1 MNEREVVAID
11 RTVADILHKGITG
24 RIGLRS
30 EHKPRRVAI
39 EPVHDAEA
47 VVLALHIAK
56 VVGPAV
62 IDERVHERPIGMVD
76 GRMAHEPYLLG
87 QHDKVVVLEADVKV
101 DWLSRYRACL
111 DLFLFLV
118 HDHVARSDRILL
130 DNVGSVHEDIARLD
144 RPRGG
149 AATRKACARC
159 KKRVEPLPRIK
170 RRGGITQHTRH
181 LFSTPVF
188 APTRRALRLGALMD
202 EKRHDK

>member
-1 MNEREVVAID
+1 MGASIMPVSGAITPCTSEVVAID
-11 RTVADILHKGITG
+11 RAIADILHKGITS

-62 IDERVHERPIGMVD
+62 VDERVNKRPISMVD
-76 GRMAHEPYLLG
+76 GRMALEPYLLG

-101 DWLSRYRACL
+101 DWLSRYRARL

-118 HDHVARSDRILL
+118 HDRVARSDRMLL
-130 DNVGSVHEDIARLD
+130 DNVGPVHKDIARLD
-144 RPRGG
+144 GPRGS
-149 AATRKACARC
+149 ARKACALQESESSRSPSSA
-159 KKRVEPLPRIK
+159 VAE
-170 RRGGITQHTRH
+170 
-181 LFSTPVF
+181 
-188 APTRRALRLGALMD
+188 
-202 EKRHDK
+202 

>member
-1 MNEREVVAID
+1 M
-11 RTVADILHKGITG
+11 
-24 RIGLRS
+24 
-30 EHKPRRVAI
+30 
-39 EPVHDAEA
+39 HDAET

-56 VVGPAV
+56 VVGPAM

-101 DWLSRYRACL
+101 DWLSRYRARL

-130 DNVGSVHEDIARLD
+130 DNVGPVHEDIARLD

-149 AATRKACARC
+149 AAARKACAARSESS
-159 KKRVEPLPRIK
+159 RSPASSAVAE
-170 RRGGITQHTRH
+170 
-181 LFSTPVF
+181 
-188 APTRRALRLGALMD
+188 
-202 EKRHDK
+202 

>member
-1 MNEREVVAID
+1 M
-11 RTVADILHKGITG
+11 
-24 RIGLRS
+24 
-30 EHKPRRVAI
+30 
-39 EPVHDAEA
+39 HDAEA

-56 VVGPAV
+56 VVGPAM

-101 DWLSRYRACL
+101 DWLSRYRARL

-118 HDHVARSDRILL
+118 HMTSPAATAYFLTTLAPFTKTLPDSIARAAALRLAKHARAARSE
-130 DNVGSVHEDIARLD
+130 S
-144 RPRGG
+144 
-149 AATRKACARC
+149 K
-159 KKRVEPLPRIK
+159 PLPRIK
-170 RRGGITQHTRH
+170 RRSGITEHTRH